1 MAGDTLT
8 AIHIGDLRAE
18 SGTATLA
25 VYGLGSCVA
34 LVLYDPKARIGGLA
48 HVLLPGPRP
57 PQDLLSD
64 LPAKYATEA
73 LGALVGRI
81 EALGGRPKALRA
93 ALVGG
98 ARLFQAEEDV
108 DSNIGP
114 RNASAAR
121 QGLQEAAIP
130 IAAEEVGGTQGR
142 TVYFHLPELR
152 LEVKTLR
159 GGRFEIPLAP

>member
-1 MAGDTLT
+1 LADKTLT
-8 AIHIGDLRAE
+8 AVHIGDLRAE
-18 SGTATLA
+18 SGASTLA

-34 LVLYDPKARIGGLA
+34 LVLFDPKARVGGLA

-57 PQDLLSD
+57 AQDLLRD

-73 LGALVGRI
+73 LDALVGRI
-81 EALGGRPKALRA
+81 EALGGRRTAFRA

-98 ARLFQAEEDV
+98 ARLFQSEEDV

-121 QGLQEAAIP
+121 IRLQESGIP
-130 IAAEEVGGTQGR
+130 ISAEEVGGTQGR
-142 TVYFHLPELR
+142 TVYFHLPDLR

-159 GGRFEIPLAP
+159 GGRFEVPLRP